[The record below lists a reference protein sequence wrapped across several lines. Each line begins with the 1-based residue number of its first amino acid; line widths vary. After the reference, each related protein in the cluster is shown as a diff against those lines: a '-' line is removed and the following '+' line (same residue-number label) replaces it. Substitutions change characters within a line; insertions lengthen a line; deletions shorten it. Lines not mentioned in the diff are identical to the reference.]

1 MRSVRV
7 LAAAGL
13 YATGTAVAGWLLWRT
28 QVPADLRLPE
38 VELEAARA
46 EEYARLPR
54 LLWAG
59 RTAAGLILLAGLAA
73 AGPWLGRRFRFGVA
87 VLLVVLAALWL
98 VNLPFGLVLHWW
110 RRRYDLTSQPYL
122 AWLVDPWLELLAGAA
137 VACAALAVGMLLAR
151 RLGRRWWLAGGPAL
165 AALGAA
171 AVLLQ
176 PFVAAPRLEPLR
188 DPALVAE
195 IRLLGT
201 RLGVRPRD
209 VAVKDAAERTTRI
222 NAEVIGYGP
231 TRKVVLWDTLLDGRV
246 PPAEIRFIAAHE
258 LAHVAR
264 RHVWKGVA
272 WFALLATPIAL
283 AVAEATRR
291 RGGLGEP
298 AAVPLAVLVLVG
310 VQLALLPFATAVSR
324 RYEAEADWVAL
335 QATRDAA
342 GARGLFERFAGTNLV
357 PPSPPAWS
365 YVLLATHPSL
375 EERIA
380 MAGSVA
386 GRLRQVPDPLAVRP
400 LRPGVGHGV
409 HQLAHEALRHVHPGD
424 DRSGDVPLVHLVLD
438 AREGDRELVVGEADV
453 GEVRVDPGQV
463 LRIEVEVELPLLGLR
478 VHRPLR

>member
-1 MRSVRV
+1 MTSLRAASAAFV
-7 LAAAGL
+7 LAGGAA
-13 YATGTAVAGWLLWRT
+13 AAWLLWRT
-28 QVPADLRLPE
+28 QVPADLQLPE
-38 VELEAARA
+38 VELEAPRA

-59 RTAAGLILLAGLAA
+59 RTAADLLLLAGLAA
-73 AGPWLGRRFRFGVA
+73 AGPWLARRLRFGVA
-87 VLLVVLAALWL
+87 VLLAVLAALWL

-110 RRRYDLTSQPYL
+110 QRRFGLTTQPYL

-137 VACAALAVGMLLAR
+137 LACAALALGMLLAR
-151 RLGRRWWLAGGPAL
+151 RLGRRWWLAGGPVL

-188 DPALVAE
+188 DRELAAE

-201 RLGVRPRD
+201 RLGVRSRD
-209 VAVKDAAERTTRI
+209 VAVMDAAGRTTRI

-231 TRKVVLWDTLLDGRV
+231 TRRVVLWDTLLDGRV

-272 WFALLATPIAL
+272 WFALLATPIAFV
-283 AVAEATRR
+283 VAEATRR

-310 VQLALLPFATAVSR
+310 VQLALLPFATAASR

-335 QATRDAA
+335 EATRDPA
-342 GARGLFERFAGTNLV
+342 GARGLFERFAERNLV
-357 PPSPPAWS
+357 APSPPAWS

-375 EERIA
+375 EERVA
-380 MAGSVA
+380 LAEAWARLSGLRRASPAGS
-386 GRLRQVPDPLAVRP
+386 
-400 LRPGVGHGV
+400 
-409 HQLAHEALRHVHPGD
+409 
-424 DRSGDVPLVHLVLD
+424 
-438 AREGDRELVVGEADV
+438 
-453 GEVRVDPGQV
+453 
-463 LRIEVEVELPLLGLR
+463 
-478 VHRPLR
+478 

>member
-1 MRSVRV
+1 MTSLRAASAAFV
-7 LAAAGL
+7 LAGGAA
-13 YATGTAVAGWLLWRT
+13 AAWLLWRT
-28 QVPADLRLPE
+28 QVPADLQLPE
-38 VELEAARA
+38 VELEAPRA

-59 RTAAGLILLAGLAA
+59 RTAADLLLLAGLAA
-73 AGPWLGRRFRFGVA
+73 AGPWLARRLRFGVA
-87 VLLVVLAALWL
+87 VLLAVLAALWL

-110 RRRYDLTSQPYL
+110 QRRFGLTTQPYL

-137 VACAALAVGMLLAR
+137 LACAALALGMLLAR
-151 RLGRRWWLAGGPAL
+151 RLGRRWWLAGGPVL

-188 DPALVAE
+188 DRELAAE

-201 RLGVRPRD
+201 RLGVRSRD
-209 VAVKDAAERTTRI
+209 VAVMDAAERTTRI

-231 TRKVVLWDTLLDGRV
+231 TRRVVLWDTLLDGRV

-272 WFALLATPIAL
+272 WFALLATPIAFV
-283 AVAEATRR
+283 VAEATRR

-310 VQLALLPFATAVSR
+310 VQLALLPFATAASR

-335 QATRDAA
+335 EATRDPA
-342 GARGLFERFAGTNLV
+342 GARGLFERFAERNLV
-357 PPSPPAWS
+357 APSPPAWS

-375 EERIA
+375 EERVA
-380 MAGSVA
+380 LAEAWARLSGLRRASPAGS
-386 GRLRQVPDPLAVRP
+386 
-400 LRPGVGHGV
+400 
-409 HQLAHEALRHVHPGD
+409 
-424 DRSGDVPLVHLVLD
+424 
-438 AREGDRELVVGEADV
+438 
-453 GEVRVDPGQV
+453 
-463 LRIEVEVELPLLGLR
+463 
-478 VHRPLR
+478 